1 MDKEF
6 YVYRWYYKDT
16 NETFHIGKGKGNRY
30 KETKQSR
37 NQYFK
42 NRKVYRLRVM
52 SVTL

>member
-42 NRKVYRLRVM
+42 NIIQKNN
-52 SVTL
+52 